1 VEEDV
6 AVLRHGVAWSEKAK
20 ANMGLLLFGKTW
32 NQNDDLKRATATIR
46 DNSKNNDNRR
56 SFDSRFAHRSG

>member
-1 VEEDV
+1 LECKGEGEYGILSV
-6 AVLRHGVAWSEKAK
+6 RQ
-20 ANMGLLLFGKTW
+20 TW
-32 NQNDDLKRATATIR
+32 NQKDDLKKATATIK